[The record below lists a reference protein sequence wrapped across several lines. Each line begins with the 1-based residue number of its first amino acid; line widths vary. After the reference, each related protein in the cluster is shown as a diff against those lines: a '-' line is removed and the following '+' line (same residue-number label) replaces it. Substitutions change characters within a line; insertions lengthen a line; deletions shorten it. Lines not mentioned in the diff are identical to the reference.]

1 MTLTSRIRI
10 AVLALLAALATT
22 FGAGFLAYSAHADS
36 PDSEPVVIAQADT
49 GSEGSATAPLD
60 AGSAS
65 APAATPSPTTEPAP
79 KLPDHPS
86 VDQVTKLWR
95 AGNFIATG
103 ALILYL
109 LLSLALKVDKKH
121 AFYISAG
128 LAGVGMLVDAINR
141 GDTPTLGMLVTAATT
156 IAAIIVRGPEKK
168 PAS

>member
-1 MTLTSRIRI
+1 MAR
-10 AVLALLAALATT
+10 
-22 FGAGFLAYSAHADS
+22 AYTAHAD
-36 PDSEPVVIAQADT
+36 
-49 GSEGSATAPLD
+49 GSGSAELVPAD
-60 AGSAS
+60 AGVGSSAT
-65 APAATPSPTTEPAP
+65 ATPSPTTEPAP
-79 KLPDHPS
+79 KLPDPPS

-128 LAGVGMLVDAINR
+128 LAGAGMLVDAINR
-141 GDTPTLGMLVTAATT
+141 GDTPTLGMMLTAATT
-156 IAAIIVRGPEKK
+156 IAAIIARGPEKK